1 MKLGIIALVTLVWV
15 VANPAQA
22 GPTIYACTVQF
33 ALTVGEDG
41 VPEQADALAAKPG
54 TRFIVDRTTG
64 RFHNVEMFDNEGGD
78 NIILDVGNSQMA
90 FRLLSVVGL
99 RTNYL
104 EVQEFMPGPCKPFLM
119 VDYGDLYTG
128 LCD

>member
-1 MKLGIIALVTLVWV
+1 MKLEIIALASLAGLSIPSV
-15 VANPAQA
+15 QA
-22 GPTIYACTVQF
+22 GPTTYACTVQF
-33 ALTVGEDG
+33 ALAVGDDG
-41 VPEQADALAAKPG
+41 VPEQAGAISAKPG

-64 RFHNVEMFDNEGGD
+64 RFHGVEMFDNEGGD
-78 NIILDVGNSQMA
+78 NVILAAGNSQMS

-104 EVQEFMPGPCKPFLM
+104 EVQEFMPGPRKPFLM